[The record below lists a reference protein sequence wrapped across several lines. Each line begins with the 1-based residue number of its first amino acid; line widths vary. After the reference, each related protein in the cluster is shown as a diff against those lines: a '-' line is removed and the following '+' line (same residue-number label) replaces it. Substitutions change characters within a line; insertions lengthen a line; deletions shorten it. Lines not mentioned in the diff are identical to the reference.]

1 MSLHKKEMP
10 LRIVGVTIPANVE
23 IDKGLKM
30 IKGLG
35 GDNNKAKLERL
46 LTKAGLYT
54 YKMRDLRTDKTKGA
68 KPPKEI
74 KKEKRS
80 FEKVYPKVGELSW
93 KEKARLIDLL
103 EMPRAILRNIHTS
116 PKKLR
121 LVADAIR
128 GKKVDEARAM
138 LQFMEKGGAPTILKL
153 LESAMANAKENHNLR
168 ADDLYIAKITIDGAA
183 TMKRFMAR
191 ARGRAARIRCRTSH
205 AKIVLRE
212 LNEVIYKELK
222 PKATAAESKPA
233 KKSKVKKVASKAKD
247 TKLLTQGGKE

>member
-1 MSLHKKEMP
+1 MKEKIKS
-10 LRIVGVTIPANVE
+10 LRIVGVTIPEDDDIFN
-23 IDKGLKM
+23 GLKK
-30 IKGLG
+30 IKGLSTEHSE
-35 GDNNKAKLERL
+35 NKIERI

-54 YKMRDLRTDKTKGA
+54 YKMKDTRTDKTKGA
-68 KPPKEI
+68 KPTSA
-74 KKEKRS
+74 KRS
-80 FEKVYPKVGELSW
+80 FVKVYPKVADLSW

-121 LVADAIR
+121 LIADAIR
-128 GKKVDEARAM
+128 GKKVDEALAM

-153 LESAMANAKENHNLR
+153 LKSAIANAGANHELR
-168 ADDLYIAKITIDGAA
+168 ADDLYVAKITIDGAA

-212 LNEVIYKELK
+212 TNEAIYRELK
-222 PKATAAESKPA
+222 KETAATAA
-233 KKSKVKKVASKAKD
+233 KKSVKKVAKKAT
-247 TKLLTQGGKE
+247 TKKTAAKAQGGKE

>member
-1 MSLHKKEMP
+1 MKEKIKS
-10 LRIVGVTIPANVE
+10 LRIVGVTIPEDDDIFN
-23 IDKGLKM
+23 GLKK
-30 IKGLG
+30 IKGLSTEHSE
-35 GDNNKAKLERL
+35 NKIERI

-54 YKMRDLRTDKTKGA
+54 YKMKDTRTDKTKGA
-68 KPPKEI
+68 KPTTA
-74 KKEKRS
+74 KRS
-80 FEKVYPKVGELSW
+80 FVKVYPKVADLSW

-103 EMPRAILRNIHTS
+103 EMPRAVLRNIHTS

-128 GKKVDEARAM
+128 GKKVDEALAM

-153 LESAMANAKENHNLR
+153 LKSAIANAGANHELR
-168 ADDLYIAKITIDGAA
+168 ADDLYVAKITIDGAA

-212 LNEVIYKELK
+212 TNEAIYRELK
-222 PKATAAESKPA
+222 KETAATAA
-233 KKSKVKKVASKAKD
+233 KKSVKKVAKKAT
-247 TKLLTQGGKE
+247 TKKTAAKAQGGKE